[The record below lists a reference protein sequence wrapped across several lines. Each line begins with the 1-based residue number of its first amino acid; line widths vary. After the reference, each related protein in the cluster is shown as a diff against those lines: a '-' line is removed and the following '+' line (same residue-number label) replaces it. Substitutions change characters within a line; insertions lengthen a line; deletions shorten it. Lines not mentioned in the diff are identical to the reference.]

1 MDITNRFIWPYHR
14 KKKKKRERGIP
25 ELFRRSAVEMTKERG
40 EKEEEEDKFWCLQG
54 FYRRHGSDH
63 SSPCVLLWWH
73 RKKIMRRECIPYTC
87 RAYRVTKAERI
98 KGNSKERRGAAAASG
113 IIVMKQFPEP
123 IGVKWTRCVCLPVY
137 VYNYIIY
144 IASILP
150 RSSATNTHTHLYARS
165 RIVKVCGTRGS
176 AKEKSLDEAKLN
188 RFTKWNYPRG

>member
-1 MDITNRFIWPYHR
+1 
-14 KKKKKRERGIP
+14 
-25 ELFRRSAVEMTKERG
+25 
-40 EKEEEEDKFWCLQG
+40 
-54 FYRRHGSDH
+54 
-63 SSPCVLLWWH
+63 
-73 RKKIMRRECIPYTC
+73 MRRECIPYTC
-87 RAYRVTKAERI
+87 SAYRVTKAERI

-137 VYNYIIY
+137 VYKYIIY

-188 RFTKWNYPRG
+188 RFTK